1 MVEVIN
7 RHPELPLSSL
17 IAQSNLLLAMS
28 IPQQTTFFMNNPLVI
43 NLVNA
48 GSLKNGARDTV
59 RYTEDEWPLQ
69 NLSYGLRA
77 KVASVIQPFG
87 NYTTSL
93 L

>member
-1 MVEVIN
+1 
-7 RHPELPLSSL
+7 
-17 IAQSNLLLAMS
+17 MS
-28 IPQQTTFFMNNPLVI
+28 MRAPM
-43 NLVNA
+43 
-48 GSLKNGARDTV
+48 KNGARDTV